1 MEAVGSIQRAVYQA
15 RYAKRLIGTLFWQE
29 ESNVLA
35 LEESSEFV
43 YFCAEGGLYLITTSS
58 QAAVI
63 SGADQIRSNL

>member
-1 MEAVGSIQRAVYQA
+1 MEPVGSIQRAVYQA

-43 YFCAEGGLYLITTSS
+43 YFCAEGGLITTSS